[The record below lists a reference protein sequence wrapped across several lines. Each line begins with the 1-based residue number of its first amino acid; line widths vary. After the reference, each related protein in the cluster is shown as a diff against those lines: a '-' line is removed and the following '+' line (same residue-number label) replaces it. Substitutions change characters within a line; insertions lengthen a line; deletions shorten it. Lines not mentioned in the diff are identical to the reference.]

1 MATGTL
7 ISEAEYFG
15 TSYEP
20 DCEFEDGVLIE
31 RNAGTPKHSKVQSA
45 LAAYFFKRR
54 NNWNIHVYTEV
65 RYRIRRGKYMMPDLA
80 IVRDAEPE
88 GEFLTVP
95 PLIWIEILS
104 PEDRHVRVNRKVK
117 EVLDFGAPYV
127 WVIDPETMESELH
140 TPAGHDTLMDGTL
153 RIADAG
159 IVVPLADI
167 FED

>member
-7 ISEAEYFG
+7 ISEAEYLAK
-15 TSYEP
+15 SYEP
-20 DCEFEDGVLIE
+20 DCEFEDGVQIE
-31 RNAGTPKHSKVQSA
+31 RNVGTRKHSKVQTA
-45 LAAYFFKRR
+45 LAAYFWKRR
-54 NNWNIHVYTEV
+54 KAWNIYVYTEV
-65 RYRIRRGKYMMPDLA
+65 RFRIRRGKYLIPDLC
-80 IVRDAEPE
+80 IVRGSEPDE
-88 GEFLTVP
+88 DIMTAP

-117 EVLDFGAPYV
+117 EVLDFGTPYV

-140 TPAGHDTLMDGTL
+140 TPAGHDTLVDGTL
-153 RIADAG
+153 RIEDAG